1 MNKYISSTLRSISC
15 LLETVW
21 AGLTGVVFGQAI
33 GFVTH
38 VVTLAKYI
46 NHAID
51 HALFTIRP
59 HNTQYYLNEGRSA
72 PRDFYIPTTGALGF
86 FYLNFDIRH
95 LAPILAN
102 ESTV

>member
-1 MNKYISSTLRSISC
+1 VYLASVALGSNPISTFIIPALLLIILVIIRVFSLCIMDITCKEVPMNKYISSTLCSISC

-46 NHAID
+46 NHA
-51 HALFTIRP
+51 LFTITP
-59 HNTQYYLNEGRSA
+59 HNAHR
-72 PRDFYIPTTGALGF
+72 
-86 FYLNFDIRH
+86 
-95 LAPILAN
+95 
-102 ESTV
+102 